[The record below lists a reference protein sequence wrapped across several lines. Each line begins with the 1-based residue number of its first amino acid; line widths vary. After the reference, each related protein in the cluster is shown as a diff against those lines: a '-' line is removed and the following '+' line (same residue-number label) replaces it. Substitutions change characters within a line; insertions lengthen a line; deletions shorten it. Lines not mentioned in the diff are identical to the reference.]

1 LKDPTAA
8 AAYAD
13 RLPEDFARDACSRP
27 GEVLAFIGI
36 ERGMC
41 VLDFNTATGYYA
53 ELLARTVGPGGHV
66 VAHNHPGARAALAR
80 GEIERRYAGGRLAN
94 VQQLFA
100 AHDALA
106 LAPGSLDAALMATV
120 YHDTYWYDPAVNW
133 GPVDRERML
142 LALREMLAPGGLVG
156 VIDHY
161 ARPAEDP
168 RRSAMEA
175 HRIDP
180 DVVLSD
186 FRGAGFALEAQ
197 CDVLRNVADD
207 RTKSVFDDAIRGR
220 TDRFVMRF
228 RRMD

>member
-1 LKDPTAA
+1 MAA
-8 AAYAD
+8 
-13 RLPEDFARDACSRP
+13 P
-27 GEVLAFIGI
+27 
-36 ERGMC
+36 
-41 VLDFNTATGYYA
+41 A
-53 ELLARTVGPGGHV
+53 EQQLI
-66 VAHNHPGARAALAR
+66 AALDI
-80 GEIERRYAGGRLAN
+80 GSSK
-94 VQQLFA
+94 VS
-100 AHDALA
+100 ALI
-106 LAPGSLDAALMATV
+106 V
-120 YHDTYWYDPAVNW
+120 
-133 GPVDRERML
+133 
-142 LALREMLAPGGLVG
+142 APGGLVG

-168 RRSAMEA
+168 RRSAMET